1 MDAFSTEITDTLS
14 LGSIVSN
21 MLSVHSLNYSS
32 TEQDQNIT
40 PATMT
45 NLDSFIRSMASMNEE
60 ICIWVN
66 QSYIHKE
73 DKIVQEKVIVNVED
87 REHEFHLKFIGGT
100 WGHGINNLEE
110 K

>member
-1 MDAFSTEITDTLS
+1 MVVTFQCFGHLKPCTDPKSPFMKLHIQNLTKFMDAFSTEITDTLS

-60 ICIWVN
+60 ICI
-66 QSYIHKE
+66 
-73 DKIVQEKVIVNVED
+73 
-87 REHEFHLKFIGGT
+87 
-100 WGHGINNLEE
+100 
-110 K
+110 